1 MASSQTEL
9 ASPPS
14 RAASAARASRR
25 MCSISIA
32 VGCADPSIDGGAKT
46 WCILTSCKPHPR
58 MSQRPRDAVGEL
70 LNYKYSHTFTTSK
83 ADPACVLFTIHTN
96 ASSPRTTMPRRSTK
110 RPHWQTGELCE
121 PQGQVQTKKSK
132 DARSYAPPNTS
143 SQGVTGARGRRSN
156 ARTPRCPPPPT
167 RPARRQRRA
176 QAPSAMSSS
185 SAFFSSSSSSSSGNW
200 KLPRSR

>member
-1 MASSQTEL
+1 MGLLRARSRSHRLRIPGGYRGESGNWPGAPRNFREHASQHAAGRARRRRAGPATPGKHSNRIL
-9 ASPPS
+9 ASLAEVHRS
-14 RAASAARASRR
+14 GGHASQ
-25 MCSISIA
+25 
-32 VGCADPSIDGGAKT
+32 PELK
-46 WCILTSCKPHPR
+46 L
-58 MSQRPRDAVGEL
+58 RP
-70 LNYKYSHTFTTSK
+70 
-83 ADPACVLFTIHTN
+83 
-96 ASSPRTTMPRRSTK
+96 
-110 RPHWQTGELCE
+110 
-121 PQGQVQTKKSK
+121 KSK

-185 SAFFSSSSSSSSGNW
+185 SAFFSSSSSAFFSSSSSSSSGNW

>member
-1 MASSQTEL
+1 M
-9 ASPPS
+9 
-14 RAASAARASRR
+14 
-25 MCSISIA
+25 
-32 VGCADPSIDGGAKT
+32 
-46 WCILTSCKPHPR
+46 
-58 MSQRPRDAVGEL
+58 
-70 LNYKYSHTFTTSK
+70 
-83 ADPACVLFTIHTN
+83 N
-96 ASSPRTTMPRRSTK
+96 AWSSPRPSSSSSSFRYRITNSHPRPGQAKSLEDLYVVRVRSTGSTTAQ
-110 RPHWQTGELCE
+110 RSLPSQEMSYRSHWTISEPNDIQTALGRVS
-121 PQGQVQTKKSK
+121 GAMQTKKSK